1 MGKKTIC
8 NDILTGRVQLANVTS
23 RDGEILTISGE
34 PEDVTDAAIK
44 AVMLY
49 MMEVCD
55 GENRN
60 ETAFEIKDKCRLTLN
75 LLNSE
80 DISMAD
86 IKYDI
91 VEHIGVISE
100 GNGGWKKE
108 LNLISWNGA
117 KPKYDIRDWAPEHFK
132 MGKGI
137 TLTANEAATLA
148 NLIQAQK

>member
-55 GENRN
+55 GENR
-60 ETAFEIKDKCRLTLN
+60 
-75 LLNSE
+75 
-80 DISMAD
+80 
-86 IKYDI
+86 
-91 VEHIGVISE
+91 
-100 GNGGWKKE
+100 
-108 LNLISWNGA
+108 
-117 KPKYDIRDWAPEHFK
+117 
-132 MGKGI
+132 
-137 TLTANEAATLA
+137 
-148 NLIQAQK
+148 